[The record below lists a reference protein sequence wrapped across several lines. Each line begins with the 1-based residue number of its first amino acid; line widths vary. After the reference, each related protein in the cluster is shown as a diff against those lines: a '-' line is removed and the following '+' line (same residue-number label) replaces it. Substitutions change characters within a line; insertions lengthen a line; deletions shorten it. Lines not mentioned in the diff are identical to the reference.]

1 MVRVRLTFVPPG
13 GGEVDY
19 GLTMDMPALPRAG
32 DYISVM
38 REGGKDR
45 GPDYLGSEDFI
56 VRRVWWSCRYPDDG
70 LNSHTV
76 GSEPVGVA
84 EACVECEFAIGAYS
98 SVAHKRAASTGK
110 ARSELQ
116 EFEPTNY

>member
-1 MVRVRLTFVPPG
+1 MIRVRLSFVPPG

-19 GLTMDMPALPRAG
+19 GLTMDMPALPREG

-38 REGGKDR
+38 RENANDR
-45 GPDYLGSEDFI
+45 GPDHVGSEDFI

-70 LNSHTV
+70 NGSHEV
-76 GSEPVGVA
+76 GKEPVGIA
-84 EACVECEFAIGAYS
+84 EVCAECEFALGPYS
-98 SVAHKRAASTGK
+98 SAAHKRAANSGK
-110 ARSELQ
+110 ARSEPQ